1 MKLLKS
7 QINELKKT
15 FDLVK
20 KEPFYI
26 AVPSLIDIMF
36 LLVLGYVGNFFLIT
50 KAAPLLEK
58 IALIKKESA
67 VASVEEYASAI
78 MSQQSEIF
86 PLAMQVMGIF
96 FQLALSILILWIVFQ
111 GVNWYLASKFDNKK
125 VKVWKFFKNFTVAT
139 IVIAIFEFI
148 IALFYYNLT
157 LKNVLGNN
165 SPIVQLVVNSI
176 SIIALVVLYYFALIN
191 YSICY
196 KYSLKRLEL
205 CKKTIMVGIK
215 QYRDISLA
223 ILVLLL
229 MFIILN
235 YAIRIISLIS
245 VNLMLVVGVILVFPL
260 IAFSRM
266 YLIKIVNKKKN

>member
-1 MKLLKS
+1 
-7 QINELKKT
+7 LKKT

-50 KAAPLLEK
+50 KAAPLLERIAEIK
-58 IALIKKESA
+58 IGSS
-67 VASVEEYASAI
+67 VASVEEYATAV

-196 KYSLKRLEL
+196 KYSLKKLEL
-205 CKKTIMVGIK
+205 CKKTIIIGVK
-215 QYRDISLA
+215 RFKDISLA
-223 ILVLLL
+223 ILVLVL
-229 MFIILN
+229 MFLILN
-235 YAIRIISLIS
+235 YAVKVVSLIS
-245 VNLMLVVGVILVFPL
+245 VNLMLVTGVILVFPL

-266 YLIKIVNKKKN
+266 YLIKIINK

>member
-50 KAAPLLEK
+50 KAAPLLERIAEIK
-58 IALIKKESA
+58 IGSS
-67 VASVEEYASAI
+67 VASVEEYATAV